1 MRQAIFTGANDLA
14 ISPDGQ
20 FLALATGGDA
30 EVYRISDGLLVNSR
44 HYGGTIF

>member
-20 FLALATGGDA
+20 FLAIATRGDA
-30 EVYRISDGLLVNSR
+30 EVYRISDGQLVNSH